1 MGGSDLRVSR
11 RALLAG
17 AGACATG
24 LAQPASA
31 TEAWLQQAVLRE
43 VNAFRASQRRP
54 ALGLDARLT
63 QAATTHSLDMLRW
76 GRMSHSG
83 SDGSDPGARISR
95 AGYRWRSYRE
105 NVGAGYMGVPEVMH
119 GWITSP
125 GHRDNMLAD
134 DVTQVG
140 VGYAGAPGMMP
151 GNMPRLFW
159 TLVLAA
165 PR

>member
-1 MGGSDLRVSR
+1 M
-11 RALLAG
+11 
-17 AGACATG
+17 ACAATSLVG
-24 LAQPASA
+24 LAQPAAA

-43 VNAFRASQRRP
+43 VNAFRASQRRRP
-54 ALGLDARLT
+54 LGLDPRLT
-63 QAATTHSLDMLRW
+63 EAATAHSLDMLRW
-76 GRMSHSG
+76 SRMTHAG
-83 SDGSDPGARISR
+83 SDGSDPGTRISR

-105 NVGAGYMGVPEVMH
+105 NVGAGYMGVPEVMQ

>member
-1 MGGSDLRVSR
+1 MMLFGRPR
-11 RALLAG
+11 PAG
-17 AGACATG
+17 A
-24 LAQPASA
+24 
-31 TEAWLQQAVLRE
+31 TEVWLQQALLRE
-43 VNAFRASQRRP
+43 VNAFRASQRRRP
-54 ALGLDARLT
+54 LGLDARLS
-63 QAATTHSLDMLRW
+63 QAATAHSLDMLRW
-76 GRMSHSG
+76 SRMTHAG